1 MLILAISLFFIS
13 CKEDTLNN
21 SFIFFSEAQPAN
33 VPAINAFPKYFNG
46 TYALDY
52 SHRLIIEP
60 KIIYIRE
67 MELITTRKSELDSL
81 PEFELRNSQVFDRKK
96 DKAYKTFIKGDTISF
111 EFERMDTI
119 FSFATNEI
127 AKDFK
132 SSLILNK
139 KIDDVYQ
146 VSVIK
151 VSTIGTQHIQL
162 GTRKDFSKL
171 NANLKI
177 PFQTN
182 MNDSDTSKVILTPSR
197 ADFRKL
203 LRQEG
208 FEYQKT
214 YLFNKRGVK

>member
-111 EFERMDTI
+111 ELERMDTI

-127 AKDFK
+127 AKEFK

-146 VSVIK
+146 ISVVK

-162 GTRKDFSKL
+162 GTKKDFSKL

-177 PFQTN
+177 PFQTK
-182 MNDSDTSKVILTPSR
+182 MNDNDTSKVILTPSR

-208 FEYQKT
+208 FEFEKS
-214 YLFNKRGVK
+214 YLFNKRGGK

>member
-52 SHRLIIEP
+52 SHHLIIEP

-81 PEFELRNSQVFDRKK
+81 PEFELRNSQVFDRNK

-111 EFERMDTI
+111 ELERMDTI

-127 AKDFK
+127 AKEFK

-139 KIDDVYQ
+139 KIDGVYQ
-146 VSVIK
+146 ISVVK

-162 GTRKDFSKL
+162 GTKKDFSKL

-177 PFQTN
+177 PFQTK
-182 MNDSDTSKVILTPSR
+182 MNDSDTSNVILTPSR

-208 FEYQKT
+208 FEYEKS
-214 YLFNKRGVK
+214 YLFNKRGGK